1 MIDKFNFDSATA
13 SIVSKPSIE
22 VNEFDAH
29 LIIVK
34 RSLEVLLAEPDEKT
48 KSLAPYMLE
57 YLPDH
62 LDSLMEASI
71 PNELT
76 AAEKGKI
83 GSGVYDLFADEEILE
98 RYGDHLEVMV
108 DNWMDADPG
117 IAAFWKW
124 LNDKDAI
131 GYLGKKDKEWL
142 NNVNSSQNRN
152 QGLLDPVAAMVAKHW
167 LRKRDW
173 GIAETFSWIFNFLE
187 IV

>member
-13 SIVSKPSIE
+13 AIVSKPSIE

-29 LIIVK
+29 LTIVK
-34 RSLEVLLAEPDEKT
+34 ESLKVLLVEPDEKT

-62 LDSLMEASI
+62 LDSLMEASNT
-71 PNELT
+71 NELT
-76 AAEKGKI
+76 ATEKGKI

-98 RYGDHLEVMV
+98 RYSDHLEVMV
-108 DNWMDADPG
+108 DNWMDVEPG
-117 IAAFWKW
+117 ITAFWKW

-142 NNVNSSQNRN
+142 NRVNSSQNRN
-152 QGLLDPVAAMVAKHW
+152 QGLLEPVAAMVAKHW

-173 GIAETFSWIFNFLE
+173 DIEKTFAWIASFLD